1 MTERPRFAAWESE
14 TEYYLKIPFD
24 QKERAKAIP
33 NYRWNPE
40 EKCWVYPRTA
50 KHYDSITAEFGEE
63 LVSIQITRP
72 APPVAGDPTIA
83 LREENRALKDK
94 IHHLEREL
102 EEKKQLLKVISEER
116 QKSNNSIISENETLK
131 IALQELKNQ
140 LVECQD
146 RYKDALEKLKQS
158 EYELHISTQ
167 YNNNV
172 QEIKEIVKNA
182 SGNNN
187 FNKFVEKLRID
198 NNAPIEI
205 AKYLENRL
213 RDYLSLNDKNV
224 GLYDLI
230 SMARDAEIM
239 SEEAVNLA
247 HLIRRQRNILAH
259 EKVDI
264 KTHKARILLILLSAA
279 LLWPQLPE

>member
-1 MTERPRFAAWESE
+1 MPEMPRFAAWESE
-14 TEYYLKIPFD
+14 TEYYLRIPFD

-72 APPVAGDPTIA
+72 ALPTAGDPVGA
-83 LREENRALKDK
+83 LREENQTLKER
-94 IHHLEREL
+94 IHHLEKEL
-102 EEKKQLLKVISEER
+102 EEKKHILKVISAEKR
-116 QKSNNSIISENETLK
+116 KSNDSIISENETLK
-131 IALQELKNQ
+131 VALQELRSKLEVVQ
-140 LVECQD
+140 E
-146 RYKDALEKLKQS
+146 RYNEASEKLKRTES
-158 EYELHISTQ
+158 ALHNQ
-167 YNNNV
+167 PQGNLL
-172 QEIKEIVKNA
+172 EIVKEIAKNA
-182 SGNNN
+182 SGS
-187 FNKFVEKLRID
+187 NKFSKFLEQLKID

-213 RDYLSLNDKNV
+213 RNYLAISDKNI

-230 SMARDAEIM
+230 SMARDAEILP
-239 SEEAVNLA
+239 EEAVNLA

-259 EKVDI
+259 ERVDV
-264 KTHKARILLILLSAA
+264 KTHQARILLILLSAA
-279 LLWPQLPE
+279 LLWHQLPE

>member
-1 MTERPRFAAWESE
+1 MPEMPRFAAWESE

-40 EKCWVYPRTA
+40 KKCWVYPRTA

-72 APPVAGDPTIA
+72 ALPTAENPVGA
-83 LREENRALKDK
+83 LEEENQSLKEK
-94 IHHLEREL
+94 IKHLEMEL
-102 EEKKQLLKVISEER
+102 EEKKHILNVISKEK
-116 QKSNNSIISENETLK
+116 QKSKDSIISENETLK
-131 IALQELKNQ
+131 VALQELRSKLEVVQ
-140 LVECQD
+140 E
-146 RYKDALEKLKQS
+146 RYNEASEKLKQI
-158 EYELHISTQ
+158 EGEL
-167 YNNNV
+167 YNRPQGNLLGL
-172 QEIKEIVKNA
+172 IKEIVKNA
-182 SGNNN
+182 SGNN
-187 FNKFVEKLRID
+187 KFSKFIDLLKID
-198 NNAPIEI
+198 NNAPIEV

-213 RDYLSLNDKNV
+213 RNYLAISDKNV

-230 SMARDAEIM
+230 SMARDAEILP
-239 SEEAVNLA
+239 EEGVHLA

-259 EKVDI
+259 EKVDV
-264 KTHKARILLILLSAA
+264 KTHQARILLILLSAA